1 MVTMAGINE
10 FSGKTAVVTGGASG
24 IGFAMARRFLE
35 EGMRVAIADVEQA
48 ALDTAVRELSAFG
61 EVMGT
66 RTDVRSI
73 ADVEALAEAVL
84 GTYGRIDVV
93 CNNAGVETGGSF
105 LSIPEEAWRWV
116 MDVNFFG
123 VLNGC
128 RVFLPLLEAGGGG
141 HIVNTASVAA
151 FSSGTATMT
160 PYCASKFAV
169 LGMSESLEVE
179 LRTAGSPV
187 GVSLL
192 APGPVKTRM
201 VDAERNRPSG
211 VPLATEPGRVA
222 VMERLAATTAEVG
235 MDPAEVAGKV
245 LDAIRTNTF
254 FILTH
259 PEMARAGVQR
269 RMDWM
274 ATGTPPPAR
283 QAGN

>member
-1 MVTMAGINE
+1 MAGITE

-61 EVMGT
+61 DVMGQ
-66 RTDVRSI
+66 RTDVRSVG
-73 ADVEALAEAVL
+73 DLEALAEAVL

-201 VDAERNRPSG
+201 VDAERNRPAD
-211 VPLATEPGRVA
+211 VPLAAEPGRLA

-235 MDPAEVAGKV
+235 MDPAEVAGQV

-254 FILTH
+254 FVLTH
-259 PEMARAGVQR
+259 PEMAQAGVQR
-269 RMDWM
+269 RLDWM

-283 QAGN
+283 QAGK

>member
-1 MVTMAGINE
+1 VVNVAGITE
-10 FSGKTAVVTGGASG
+10 FNGKTAVVTGGASG
-24 IGFAMARRFLE
+24 IGFALARRFLQ

-61 EVMGT
+61 EVIGR
-66 RTDVRSI
+66 RTDVRRI
-73 ADVEALAEAVL
+73 EDLEALAAAVL
-84 GTYGRIDVV
+84 ETFGRIDVV

-105 LSIPEEAWRWV
+105 LNIPEEAWRWV

-128 RVFLPLLEAGGGG
+128 RVFLPILEAGGGG

-179 LRTAGSPV
+179 LRTAGSTV

-192 APGPVKTRM
+192 APGPVRTRM
-201 VDAERNRPSG
+201 IDAERNRPAA
-211 VPLATEPGRVA
+211 VPLAAEPSRVA

-245 LDAIRTNTF
+245 LDAIRANEF
-254 FILTH
+254 FVLTH
-259 PEMARAGVQR
+259 PDMALAGVR
-269 RMDWM
+269 RRLDWM

-283 QAGN
+283 QAGS

>member
-1 MVTMAGINE
+1 
-10 FSGKTAVVTGGASG
+10 
-24 IGFAMARRFLE
+24 MARRFLE
-35 EGMRVAIADVEQA
+35 EGMQVVIADVEEA
-48 ALDTAVRELSAFG
+48 ALYKAVRELSAFG
-61 EVMGT
+61 EVMGK
-66 RTDVRSI
+66 RTDVRR
-73 ADVEALAEAVL
+73 VEDMESLAAAALD
-84 GTYGRIDVV
+84 TFSRIDVV

-128 RVFLPLLEAGGGG
+128 RVFLPILEASGGG
-141 HIVNTASVAA
+141 HIVNTASVAS

-179 LRTAGSPV
+179 LRTSGSAV
-187 GVSLL
+187 GISLL

-201 VDAERNRPSG
+201 IDAERNRPAD
-211 VPLATEPGRVA
+211 VPEATEPGRVA

-235 MDPAEVAGKV
+235 MDPDEVAGQV
-245 LDAIRTNTF
+245 LDAIRTNKF
-254 FILTH
+254 FVLTH
-259 PEMARAGVQR
+259 PDMAQAGVR
-269 RMDWM
+269 RRLEWM

-283 QAGN
+283 QAGS

>member
-1 MVTMAGINE
+1 MTLAGITE

-35 EGMRVAIADVEQA
+35 EGMRVAIADVEQS

-61 EVMGT
+61 DVMGK
-66 RTDVRSI
+66 RTDVRSVE
-73 ADVEALAEAVL
+73 DLEALAEAVL

-179 LRTAGSPV
+179 LRTAGSAV

-201 VDAERNRPSG
+201 VDAERNRPAD

-235 MDPAEVAGKV
+235 MDPAEVAGQV
-245 LDAIRTNTF
+245 LEAIRTNTF
-254 FILTH
+254 FVLTH
-259 PEMARAGVQR
+259 PEMAQGGVQR
-269 RMDWM
+269 RLDWM

-283 QAGN
+283 QAGK

>member
-1 MVTMAGINE
+1 MAGITE
-10 FSGKTAVVTGGASG
+10 FGGMTAVVTGGASG

-48 ALDTAVRELSAFG
+48 ALGTAVRELSAFG
-61 EVMGT
+61 EVMGK
-66 RTDVRSI
+66 RTDVRSV
-73 ADVEALAEAVL
+73 ADLEALAEAVL

-105 LSIPEEAWRWV
+105 LSVPEEAWRWV

-201 VDAERNRPSG
+201 VDAERNRPAD
-211 VPLATEPGRVA
+211 VPPASEPGRLA
-222 VMERLAATTAEVG
+222 VMEHLAATTAEVG
-235 MDPAEVAGKV
+235 MDPADVAGQV

-254 FILTH
+254 FVLTH
-259 PEMARAGVQR
+259 PDMARAGVQR
-269 RMDWM
+269 RLDWM

-283 QAGN
+283 RAGS

>member
-1 MVTMAGINE
+1 MTE

-61 EVMGT
+61 DVMGQ
-66 RTDVRSI
+66 RTDVRSVG
-73 ADVEALAEAVL
+73 DLEALAEAVL

-192 APGPVKTRM
+192 APGPVRTRM
-201 VDAERNRPSG
+201 VDAERNRPAD
-211 VPLATEPGRVA
+211 VPLAAEPGRLA

-235 MDPAEVAGKV
+235 MDPAEVAGQV

-254 FILTH
+254 FVLTH
-259 PEMARAGVQR
+259 PEMAQAGVQR
-269 RMDWM
+269 RLDWM

-283 QAGN
+283 QAGK

>member
-1 MVTMAGINE
+1 MAGITD
-10 FSGKTAVVTGGASG
+10 FAGKTAVVTGGASG

-35 EGMRVAIADVEQA
+35 EGMRVAIADVEQG
-48 ALDTAVRELSAFG
+48 ALETAVRELSAFG
-61 EVMGT
+61 EVMGQ
-66 RTDVRSI
+66 RTDVRGV
-73 ADVEALAEAVL
+73 AELEALAGKVL
-84 GTYGRIDVV
+84 ESYGRIDVV

-105 LSIPEEAWRWV
+105 LNVPEEAWRWV

-128 RVFLPLLEAGGGG
+128 RVFLPILEAGGGG

-179 LRTAGSPV
+179 LRAAGSTV

-201 VDAERNRPSG
+201 VDAERNRPG
-211 VPLATEPGRVA
+211 DVPLASEPGRVA
-222 VMERLAATTAEVG
+222 VMERLAAVTAQVG
-235 MDPAEVAGKV
+235 MDPSEVAGQV

-259 PEMARAGVQR
+259 PDMARSGVQR
-269 RMDWM
+269 RLDWM
-274 ATGTPPPAR
+274 STGTPPPVR
-283 QAGN
+283 QAGS

>member
-1 MVTMAGINE
+1 MAGITDFN
-10 FSGKTAVVTGGASG
+10 GKTAVVTGGASG
-24 IGFAMARRFLE
+24 IGYAMAQRFLE

-48 ALDTAVRELSAFG
+48 ALDTAVRELSTFG
-61 EVMGT
+61 DVMGK
-66 RTDVRSI
+66 RTDVRS
-73 ADVEALAEAVL
+73 VEDLGALAEAVL
-84 GTYGRIDVV
+84 DTYGRIDVV

-179 LRTAGSPV
+179 LRTAGSTV

-201 VDAERNRPSG
+201 VHAERNRPAD

-235 MDPAEVAGKV
+235 MDPAEVAGQV

-254 FILTH
+254 FVLPH
-259 PEMARAGVQR
+259 PDMAQAGVQR
-269 RMDWM
+269 RLDWM

-283 QAGN
+283 QAGS